1 MSGTINPITDK
12 GVQSPTVIE
21 FAGLDLTT
29 AGSADLWAQPFSF
42 PYDGRIVRVELVVTT
57 ASIGADDDSATIN
70 LEIGGTN
77 AVGGVVSVQDALGV
91 IQATLVGTDISQVF
105 KSSDDIDIEIVQ
117 ATDAITTGVGTLR
130 VYVEF
135 ENIGKTI

>member
-21 FAGLDLTT
+21 FAGLALQT
-29 AGSADLWAQPFSF
+29 ATGNLWAQPFSF
-42 PYDGRIVRVELVVTT
+42 PYDGRIVRVELVITT

-105 KSSDDIDIEIVQ
+105 KSGDDIDIEIVQ
-117 ATDAITTGVGTLR
+117 ASDPITTGVGTLR